1 MEVRKVRKV
10 RLFVTNFFLQKWTPG
25 TVGKIG
31 KKGKTEE
38 NLLQKLTPG
47 NIGKKDKKGK
57 KGKIVCPKILSLKL
71 DTW

>member
-1 MEVRKVRKV
+1 MEVRKV
-10 RLFVTNFFLQKWTPG
+10 RLFVTNFFLQKLTPG

-31 KKGKTEE
+31 KKGKKEE

-47 NIGKKDKKGK
+47 NIGKKGMKGN
-57 KGKIVCPKILSLKL
+57 IVCPKILSLKL